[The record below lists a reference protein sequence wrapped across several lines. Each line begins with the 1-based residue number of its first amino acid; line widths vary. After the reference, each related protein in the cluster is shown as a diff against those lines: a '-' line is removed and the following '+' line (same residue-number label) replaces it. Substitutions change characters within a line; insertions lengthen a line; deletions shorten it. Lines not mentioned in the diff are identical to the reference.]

1 MQFTVRAGVTAEV
14 SITYQLE
21 PRATARFCAVNCQ
34 ASSQICAKVYESWPG
49 NSIDLYAW
57 YQTRRIRWCGGWVCS
72 CTINFDSSCI
82 LFISDIINNR
92 LGTLVELDGGVDVAG
107 VH

>member
-1 MQFTVRAGVTAEV
+1 MQATVRAGVTAEV

-21 PRATARFCAVNCQ
+21 PRATARVCAVNCQ
-34 ASSQICAKVYESWPG
+34 ASSQMCAKLYESWPG

-57 YQTRRIRWCGGWVCS
+57 YQTRRVRMCGGWVR
-72 CTINFDSSCI
+72 TIATLFNSFYI
-82 LFISDIINNR
+82 ATLFISNNR
-92 LGTLVELDGGVDVAG
+92 LGILVDLAGAVDVAG